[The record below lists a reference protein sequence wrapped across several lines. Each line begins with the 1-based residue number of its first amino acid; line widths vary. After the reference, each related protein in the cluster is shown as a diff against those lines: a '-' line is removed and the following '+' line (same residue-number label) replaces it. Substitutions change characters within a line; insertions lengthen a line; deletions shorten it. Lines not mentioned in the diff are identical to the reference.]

1 LIWLR
6 RILAVCVGI
15 VAALASFALMM
26 AAGMALAFHYFGD
39 LGWFGLGLLLPI
51 AACGSLIP
59 GFFAAL
65 FAYPRLRPPGK
76 TSPSH

>member
-1 LIWLR
+1 MIWLH
-6 RILAVCVGI
+6 RILALCVGI
-15 VAALASFALMM
+15 VIALAAFALMM

-39 LGWFGLGLLLPI
+39 LGWFGIGPLLPI

-65 FAYPRLRPPGK
+65 FAYARLQPSSK
-76 TSPSH
+76 TTPSR

>member
-1 LIWLR
+1 MIWLH

-15 VAALASFALMM
+15 VVVLASFALMM

-59 GFFAAL
+59 GIFAA
-65 FAYPRLRPPGK
+65 FFTYARLRPPGK
-76 TSPSH
+76 TTPSH